1 LVVVQTEFLNS
12 VVQGV
17 HWADLRDISKV
28 ESNHPSLGRKV
39 KKPQNLLQSDHF
51 KINSSKMARF
61 IRKVQPSTLRYL
73 YELQL
78 HSVELH
84 VPYEVGVGV
93 TFKNNSKRQ
102 ETRSTPMISAD
113 DQVAQFNGEKLNIL
127 ATLVKNKETGQPE
140 SRSVSLYL
148 IKLRFRPTSS
158 CL

>member
-1 LVVVQTEFLNS
+1 
-12 VVQGV
+12 
-17 HWADLRDISKV
+17 
-28 ESNHPSLGRKV
+28 
-39 KKPQNLLQSDHF
+39 
-51 KINSSKMARF
+51 MARF

-148 IKLRFRPTSS
+148 IKLRFRPTSL

>member
-1 LVVVQTEFLNS
+1 
-12 VVQGV
+12 
-17 HWADLRDISKV
+17 
-28 ESNHPSLGRKV
+28 
-39 KKPQNLLQSDHF
+39 
-51 KINSSKMARF
+51 MARF

-102 ETRSTPMISAD
+102 ETRSTPVISQD

-127 ATLVKNKETGQPE
+127 ATLVKNKETGEPE
-140 SRSVSLYL
+140 SRSVSFL
-148 IKLRFRPTSS
+148 KLKFVFRRT
-158 CL
+158 